1 MELSI
6 QSFKAALGAAPV
18 LFEITAPSL
27 NKNKAGIPLTPSWD
41 GEFGFSS
48 TLTLTIFIFSPY
60 SSESSSNDGPI
71 ILHGPHHSAQK
82 STTTGVLDLV
92 TSDSNVSSVTAI
104 VAIFS

>member
-48 TLTLTIFIFSPY
+48 TSSLNNNIFIWYYLATKLRKFNANRSKYRPKR
-60 SSESSSNDGPI
+60 N
-71 ILHGPHHSAQK
+71 
-82 STTTGVLDLV
+82 
-92 TSDSNVSSVTAI
+92 
-104 VAIFS
+104 